1 MSNFYQER
9 VLGVH
14 HWTDRLFSFKTTRD
28 RGFRFRNGQFAMIG
42 CEVEGRPL
50 MRAYSMASSS
60 TDEELEFF
68 SIKVPNGPLTSRL
81 QHLRVGDPII
91 VGRKPTGTLVLDNL
105 LPGRNLCPD
114 PA

>member
-9 VLGVH
+9 VLDVH

-81 QHLRVGDPII
+81 PGAII
-91 VGRKPTGTLVLDNL
+91 HNPCAVRRRGPQMKTGRQNL
-105 LPGRNLCPD
+105 PVYLTMDDG
-114 PA
+114 